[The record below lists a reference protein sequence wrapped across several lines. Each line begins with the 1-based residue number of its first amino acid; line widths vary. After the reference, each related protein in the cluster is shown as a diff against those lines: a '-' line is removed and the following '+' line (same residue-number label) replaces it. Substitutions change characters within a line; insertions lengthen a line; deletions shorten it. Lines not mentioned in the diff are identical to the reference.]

1 MTTLVRPEQV
11 REVKLAE
18 VPLGPHGVR
27 AAQATFVSDV
37 PFESERIGAAAIYC
51 SDGRF
56 GDQIDEFLHRGL
68 GFPRYDRVA
77 VPGGPASLADHM
89 VAMRER
95 AALER
100 QVKFLIE
107 AHELRRV
114 VLIAHQD
121 CAFYRLVRLR
131 GSLEQQQVDDLARA
145 EDRIRSFAPGVAV
158 ESYFALKMAGRV
170 WFEPVPA
177 ASRTDRPGDAGKVI

>member
-1 MTTLVRPEQV
+1 MLTSREHV
-11 REVKLAE
+11 REVAVRD

-27 AAQATFVSDV
+27 AAQAAFVSDV
-37 PFESERIGAAAIYC
+37 PFEAERIGAAAVYC

-56 GDQIDEFLHRGL
+56 GDQIDEFLHSGL

-89 VAMRER
+89 IAMRER

-100 QVKFLIE
+100 QVRFLVE
-107 AHELRRV
+107 AHELHRLI
-114 VLIAHQD
+114 LIAHQD

-145 EDRIRSFAPGVAV
+145 ADRIRGYAPHVGIEA
-158 ESYFALKMAGRV
+158 YFALKMTGRV
-170 WFEPVPA
+170 WFEPVPC
-177 ASRTDRPGDAGKVI
+177 